1 VQVTHLNN
9 KGECRMT
16 TNDNK
21 QRGAVSLF
29 IVVFAALLITIVT
42 VSFVRIM
49 LQDQQQASTT
59 DLSQSAYDSAQ
70 AGVEDAKRALL
81 LYQSICNGG
90 GDCSATSDA
99 YRNISSQTCN
109 VAVETLKDVA
119 DAAAKSK
126 SGEVNV
132 QTGSTDNA
140 LDQAY
145 TCVKI
150 ALDTPD
156 YLGKLLANES
166 NIIPLKGVGQFD
178 TVQIQWFSG
187 DNLGGS
193 SISLQ
198 SGATPLLYS
207 WPSAKPPIMRAQ
219 MMQFSNKG
227 FTLGYFDNEDHSNNI
242 SNANTLFLYPSG
254 DSGVAAS
261 TLLPSKNFTLDIR
274 RTQTASA
281 QPLPIICGNL
291 SNNGLYACTAKLV
304 LPTPVNVGDDR
315 TLFLRLSALYNPTD
329 YRVTLID
336 STKVA
341 SNNGVDFN
349 AVQPQIDSTGRAND
363 LFRRVQT
370 RVELTD
376 VNFPYPEAEIDIT
389 GSFCKDF
396 SITDSLGD
404 YNADTLNYG
413 YTVTSKNGQ
422 CTP

>member
-1 VQVTHLNN
+1 
-9 KGECRMT
+9 MT
-16 TNDNK
+16 TNNK
-21 QRGAVSLF
+21 QYGAVSLF
-29 IVVFAALLITIVT
+29 VVVFAALLITIVT

-49 LQDQQQASTT
+49 LQDQNQASTT

-81 LYQSICNGG
+81 KYQDICNSG
-90 GDCSATSDA
+90 GDCSATSNA
-99 YRNISSQTCN
+99 YKNISSQTCN

-119 DAAAKSK
+119 DAAAKSRP
-126 SGEVNV
+126 GEVNV
-132 QTGSTDNA
+132 QTGSTNNA

-166 NIIPLKGVGQFD
+166 NIIPLKGVGPFD
-178 TVQIQWFSG
+178 TVQIQWFSS
-187 DNLGGS
+187 DNLGS
-193 SISLQ
+193 SGISLQ

-219 MMQFSNKG
+219 MIQFSSKG
-227 FTLGYFDNEDHSNNI
+227 FTLSDFDNEDHSNNI
-242 SNANTLFLYPSG
+242 SNTNTLFLYPSG
-254 DSGVAAS
+254 NSNVAANTS
-261 TLLPSKNFTLDIR
+261 PSSKNFTLDIR

-281 QPLPIICGNL
+281 QPLPITCGNL
-291 SNNGLYACTAKLV
+291 SNSELYACTAKLT
-304 LPTPVNVGDDR
+304 LPKPVNAVNVGDDR

-329 YRVTLID
+329 YRVTLLNS
-336 STKVA
+336 STPV
-341 SNNGVDFN
+341 NFN

-376 VNFPYPEAEIDIT
+376 VNFPYPEAAVDIT
-389 GSFCKDF
+389 RSLCKDF
-396 SITDSLGD
+396 SVTDNVSD
-404 YNADTLNYG
+404 YNASTLNYNATTTYG
-413 YTVTSKNGQ
+413 GK